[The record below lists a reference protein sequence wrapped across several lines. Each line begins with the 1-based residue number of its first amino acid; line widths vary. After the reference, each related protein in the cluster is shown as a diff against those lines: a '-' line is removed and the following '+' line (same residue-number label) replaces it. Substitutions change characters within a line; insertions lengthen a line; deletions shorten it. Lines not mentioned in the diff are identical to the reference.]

1 MSDSSSSLPRSNTAA
16 DGFDVVCVAI
26 GEYQHSEDHPNLPA
40 DEEAVLLIE
49 LLREL
54 GGEPDPWQPA
64 GESRNRTEVDAW
76 LDHWARIERAR
87 SSMLFWVG
95 HGSSDGNDAFLAT
108 YESRLGEGVAP
119 EDLARQI
126 RDEWGTRDVD
136 GGAWAVVVV
145 EACGSKRFVQR
156 LGRSA
161 QQVEPPKRLVLIG
174 SGSEGPGHLGEF
186 RAALE
191 NPSLVHR

>member
-64 GESRNRTEVDAW
+64 GESGNRTEVQAR

-108 YESRLGEGVAP
+108 YESRLGRGCR
-119 EDLARQI
+119 ARRPCSPDQ
-126 RDEWGTRDVD
+126 
-136 GGAWAVVVV
+136 
-145 EACGSKRFVQR
+145 
-156 LGRSA
+156 GR
-161 QQVEPPKRLVLIG
+161 VGI
-174 SGSEGPGHLGEF
+174 SERRRRRMDDRRGRGLRIQKI
-186 RAALE
+186 RAAA
-191 NPSLVHR
+191 